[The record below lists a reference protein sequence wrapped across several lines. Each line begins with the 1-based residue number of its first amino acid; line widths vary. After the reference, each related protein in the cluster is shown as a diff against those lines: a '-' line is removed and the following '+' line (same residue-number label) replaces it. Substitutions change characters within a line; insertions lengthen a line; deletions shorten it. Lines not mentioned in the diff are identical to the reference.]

1 MGIGNIKEACPGL
14 HSADRTL
21 MLDERKAAILR
32 AVVEEYIET
41 AQPVGS
47 GHIAPAV
54 NVSSAT
60 VRNDMAAL
68 EHEGYLRQPHT
79 SAGRVPT
86 DKGYRYFVDSLRGP
100 GQLGTAQ
107 VQQVR
112 SFFAKAHGEL
122 EQMLHDTSRLLSD
135 LTEHTAVVIGR
146 PPHEAAS
153 IRSVQLVGLGGGVA
167 LVLLVLSGG
176 AIEKR
181 TIEVGPDA
189 SDDRLAAAAAHLTR
203 HLMGNA
209 PTDVPAVPSTGDQ
222 VTDALTTTAVASLG
236 GLHETDEQMF
246 VGGASRMALAFDAVE
261 TVREVLGILEQQY
274 VVVTVL
280 RDVLD
285 RGLQVA
291 IGVETGLETLAEC
304 SLVVAPYEI
313 EGEEAGTIGVLGP
326 TRMNYPQAL
335 AAVAVVSKRLS
346 HHLTEG

>member
-1 MGIGNIKEACPGL
+1 
-14 HSADRTL
+14 
-21 MLDERKAAILR
+21 MLDDRKLDVLR
-32 AVVEEYIET
+32 AIVEDYVATEE
-41 AQPVGS
+41 PVGS
-47 GHIAPAV
+47 RALVERHGLG
-54 NVSSAT
+54 VSPAT

-100 GQLGTAQ
+100 GQLGTGQ

-146 PPHEAAS
+146 PPEATS
-153 IRSVQLVGLGGGVA
+153 IRSVQFVGLGGDVA
-167 LVLLVLSGG
+167 LLVVVMSNG

-181 TIEVGPDA
+181 TIDVGPDVG
-189 SDDRLAAAAAHLTR
+189 DDRLAATTAHLTR
-203 HLMGNA
+203 QLLGLHL
-209 PTDVPAVPSTGDQ
+209 TAVPESMAPSGDPA
-222 VTDALTTTAVASLG
+222 TDALATSALTSMR
-236 GLHETDEQMF
+236 GLHDGDEQMF
-246 VGGASRMALAFDAVE
+246 VGGASRMARAFDAVE

-291 IGVETGLETLAEC
+291 IGAETGLETLAEC

>member
-1 MGIGNIKEACPGL
+1 
-14 HSADRTL
+14 

-68 EHEGYLRQPHT
+68 EHDGYLRQPHT

-146 PPHEAAS
+146 PPEATS

-167 LVLLVLSGG
+167 LVVLVLSNG

-181 TIEVGPDA
+181 TIDLAPDTG
-189 SDDRLAAAAAHLTR
+189 DDRLAAATAHLTR
-203 HLMGNA
+203 HLMGRHRSDA
-209 PTDVPAVPSTGDQ
+209 SSVPPSGDAA
-222 VTDALTTTAVASLG
+222 TDALTQTALESLG
-236 GLHETDEQMF
+236 VVHDADEQMF
-246 VGGASRMALAFDAVE
+246 VGGASRMARAFDAVE

-291 IGVETGLETLAEC
+291 IGAETGLETLAEC

>member
-1 MGIGNIKEACPGL
+1 
-14 HSADRTL
+14 

-60 VRNDMAAL
+60 VRNDMVAL

-100 GQLGTAQ
+100 AQLGTAQ

-146 PPHEAAS
+146 PHEATS
-153 IRSVQLVGLGGGVA
+153 IRSVQLVALGGGTA
-167 LVLLVLSGG
+167 LVVVVLSDG
-176 AIEKR
+176 AVEKR
-181 TIEVGPDA
+181 TIDLDSDVG
-189 SDDRLAAAAAHLTR
+189 DDRLAAATVHLSR
-203 HLMGNA
+203 HLIGR
-209 PTDVPAVPSTGDQ
+209 VPAAVPTTIPPSGDEATDTLTTQ
-222 VTDALTTTAVASLG
+222 AIDALRSV
-236 GLHETDEQMF
+236 HDVDDHVF
-246 VGGASRMALAFDAVE
+246 VGGASRMAEAFDAVD
-261 TVREVLGILEQQY
+261 TVRQVLGILEEQY

-291 IGVETGLETLAEC
+291 IGSETGLETLAEC
-304 SLVVAPYEI
+304 SLVVAPYDI

>member
-1 MGIGNIKEACPGL
+1 
-14 HSADRTL
+14 
-21 MLDERKAAILR
+21 
-32 AVVEEYIET
+32 
-41 AQPVGS
+41 
-47 GHIAPAV
+47 
-54 NVSSAT
+54 
-60 VRNDMAAL
+60 MAAL

-86 DKGYRYFVDSLRGP
+86 YKGYRYFVDSLRGP
-100 GQLGTAQ
+100 GQLDTAQ

-112 SFFAKAHGEL
+112 SFFAKAHGVL

-146 PPHEAAS
+146 PPEATS
-153 IRSVQLVGLGGGVA
+153 IRSVQLVDLGGGLA
-167 LVLLVLSGG
+167 LVLLVLSNG
-176 AIEKR
+176 AVEKR
-181 TIEVGPDA
+181 TIELPPDVGDERLGAATAHLSRHLVGSHPA
-189 SDDRLAAAAAHLTR
+189 GLPSTLPSAGDRL
-203 HLMGNA
+203 
-209 PTDVPAVPSTGDQ
+209 
-222 VTDALTTTAVASLG
+222 
-236 GLHETDEQMF
+236 TDELTNSAVLALRGVHDADEQVF

-291 IGVETGLETLAEC
+291 IGAETGLQPLAEC
-304 SLVVAPYEI
+304 SLVVAPYDI

>member
-1 MGIGNIKEACPGL
+1 
-14 HSADRTL
+14 

-47 GHIAPAV
+47 GHIAPTV

-60 VRNDMAAL
+60 VRNDMVAL
-68 EHEGYLRQPHT
+68 EHDGYLRQPHT

-100 GQLGTAQ
+100 GHLGTAQ

-146 PPHEAAS
+146 PNDAAS
-153 IRSVQLVGLGGGVA
+153 IKSVQMVGLGGGVA
-167 LVLLVLSGG
+167 LLVLVLSDGT
-176 AIEKR
+176 IEKR
-181 TIEVGPDA
+181 TVELPLDVG
-189 SDDRLAAAAAHLTR
+189 DDRLAAATVQLAR
-203 HLMGNA
+203 HLVGHVPA
-209 PTDVPAVPSTGDQ
+209 ELPQDVPSSGDSAV
-222 VTDALTTTAVASLG
+222 DALTRDAIGALRGMHTVDD
-236 GLHETDEQMF
+236 HVF
-246 VGGASRMALAFDAVE
+246 VGGASRMAVAFDAVD

-291 IGVETGLETLAEC
+291 IGAETGLETLAEC

>member
-1 MGIGNIKEACPGL
+1 
-14 HSADRTL
+14 
-21 MLDERKAAILR
+21 MLDERKSAILR

-60 VRNDMAAL
+60 VRNDMVAL
-68 EHEGYLRQPHT
+68 EHDGYLRQPHT

-86 DKGYRYFVDSLRGP
+86 DKGYRYFVDTLRAP
-100 GQLGTAQ
+100 GQLGNSQ

-135 LTEHTAVVIGR
+135 LTDHTAVVVGR
-146 PPHEAAS
+146 PAETAT
-153 IRSVQLVGLGGGVA
+153 IRSVQLVALGGDTA
-167 LVLLVLSGG
+167 LAVLILSNG
-176 AIEKR
+176 AVEKR
-181 TIEVGPDA
+181 TIDLATDTG
-189 SDDRLAAAAAHLTR
+189 DDRVAAATAHLSR
-203 HLMGNA
+203 HLVGLPGVSLPTTVA
-209 PTDVPAVPSTGDQ
+209 PSGDAG
-222 VTDALTTTAVASLG
+222 TDALCAATVAALQQVG
-236 GLHETDEQMF
+236 DPETQMF
-246 VGGASRMALAFDAVE
+246 VGGASRMAEAFDAIG

-291 IGVETGLETLAEC
+291 IGAETGHETLAEC

-335 AAVAVVSKRLS
+335 AAVAVVSKRLG
-346 HHLTEG
+346 HHLQS